1 MVQDLKLLK
10 QIYNTFNPFQPLL
23 AGDPVYVDCQEVR
36 GSGDIIR
43 WLGRDIL
50 ISDPYTYQLY
60 AGHRGAGKSTE
71 LLRLKKYL
79 EDNHCFVVYFAADE
93 EDINPQDAQYTDILL
108 ACTRHLLE
116 ELKNTDPKPLL
127 NWLQQRWQNLKEL
140 ALTEISLENLSVE
153 AQISEFG
160 QLTANLRA
168 TPTLRQKIREQLN
181 LHTTTLIDALNQF
194 IAEATKQLPAG
205 YDKLV
210 VIADNLDRIVPVI
223 QEDGKL
229 NHEHIFLERSKQLK
243 ALDCHLIYTV
253 PISLI
258 YSHRATDLL
267 DIYGDAQILPMIMV
281 RTPDEE
287 VYEPGLNKVKEVIAK
302 RVSQVNPHLSLTTD
316 IFDGQQTLEKL
327 CLMSG
332 GHVRNL
338 LLMMQSALTLTDS
351 LPISAKAVQQAVTKA
366 RNIYSNSVDDHQWT
380 ELAQVYRSKL
390 TRNNDLHRSLLFNRC
405 ILEYRHAD
413 DQGNIQLWRDVHPL
427 LKSTKEFQAALK
439 EL

>member
-10 QIYNTFNPFQPLL
+10 QIYNTFNPFQPLP

-50 ISDPYTYQLY
+50 FSHQNTYQLY

-116 ELKNTDPKPLL
+116 ELKNADPKPLL
-127 NWLQQRWQNLKEL
+127 NWLQQRWQNLKDL

-229 NHEHIFLERSKQLK
+229 NHEHIFLDRSKQLK

-253 PISLI
+253 PISLL
-258 YSHRATDLL
+258 YSNRATDLL

-287 VYEPGLNKVKEVIAK
+287 VYELGLNKVKEVIAK

-366 RNIYSNSVDDHQWT
+366 RNIYSNSVDDHQWI

-405 ILEYRHAD
+405 ILEYRHSD

>member
-50 ISDPYTYQLY
+50 FSHQNTYQLY

-116 ELKNTDPKPLL
+116 ELKNADPKPLL
-127 NWLQQRWQNLKEL
+127 NWLQQRWQNLKDL
-140 ALTEISLENLSVE
+140 ALTEISLENMSVE

-229 NHEHIFLERSKQLK
+229 NHEHIFLDRSKQLK

-253 PISLI
+253 PISLL
-258 YSHRATDLL
+258 YSNRATDLL

-302 RVSQVNPHLSLTTD
+302 RVSQVNPNLSLTTD
-316 IFDGQQTLEKL
+316 IFDGQETLEKL

-366 RNIYSNSVDDHQWT
+366 RNIYSNSVDDHQWI
-380 ELAQVYRSKL
+380 ELAQV
-390 TRNNDLHRSLLFNRC
+390 
-405 ILEYRHAD
+405 
-413 DQGNIQLWRDVHPL
+413 
-427 LKSTKEFQAALK
+427 
-439 EL
+439 